1 MTLLVLYFLA
11 SLDGLLC
18 GCRTSMGRCPLIR
31 TRSYYMRT
39 LVRGLLAAQAASL
52 LGLLSL
58 FLVLRFSSHSI
69 ALRADLESSAGRML
83 LIFLPYAAIVLLSL
97 SLRFVP
103 SIDLRSAT
111 SVFALG
117 PLTAVRPVIMI
128 VGVLAGIYSS
138 LFWQTRI
145 LGVIVLLLMFSIEV
159 VLNYFAARKQAAEIL
174 EPLQHE

>member
-1 MTLLVLYFLA
+1 
-11 SLDGLLC
+11 
-18 GCRTSMGRCPLIR
+18 
-31 TRSYYMRT
+31 MRA
-39 LVRGLLAAQAASL
+39 LVRGLLAAQVASL

-69 ALRADLESSAGRML
+69 ELPADLESSAGRML
-83 LIFLPYAAIVLLSL
+83 WIFLPYAAIALLSL

-103 SIDLRSAT
+103 PTDLRSAT

-145 LGVIVLLLMFSIEV
+145 LGVIVLL
-159 VLNYFAARKQAAEIL
+159 
-174 EPLQHE
+174 

>member
-1 MTLLVLYFLA
+1 MTLLVLYLLA

-18 GCRTSMGRCPLIR
+18 GCRTSMGRCALIH
-31 TRSYYMRT
+31 TRSYYVRA
-39 LVRGLLAAQAASL
+39 LVRGLLAAQVAGL

-58 FLVLRFSSHSI
+58 FLVLRFSSHRI
-69 ALRADLESSAGRML
+69 ELRADLESSAGRML
-83 LIFLPYAAIVLLSL
+83 WIFLPYAAIVLLAL

-103 SIDLRSAT
+103 STDLRSAT

-117 PLTAVRPVIMI
+117 PLTAVRAVIMI
-128 VGVLAGIYSS
+128 VGVLAGIYCS

-145 LGVIVLLLMFSIEV
+145 LGVIVLLLMLSIEA

-174 EPLQHE
+174 ERLQDQ

>member
-1 MTLLVLYFLA
+1 
-11 SLDGLLC
+11 
-18 GCRTSMGRCPLIR
+18 
-31 TRSYYMRT
+31 MRT

-97 SLRFVP
+97 SMRFVP

>member
-1 MTLLVLYFLA
+1 VTLLVLYFLA

-31 TRSYYMRT
+31 TRPYYMRA
-39 LVRGLLAAQAASL
+39 LVQGLLAAQVASL

-58 FLVLRFSSHSI
+58 FLVLRFSSHRI
-69 ALRADLESSAGRML
+69 ELRADLESSAGRML
-83 LIFLPYAAIVLLSL
+83 WIFLPYAAIVLLSL
-97 SLRFVP
+97 SLRLVP
-103 SIDLRSAT
+103 STDLRSAT

-117 PLTAVRPVIMI
+117 PLTAVRPIMM

-145 LGVIVLLLMFSIEV
+145 LGVIVLLLMLSIEV

-174 EPLQHE
+174 EHLQDE